1 MLQNTNLSYVLFC
14 VSVYALSLTV
24 IYQNALEDS
33 KRTVLRNGST
43 LLVIAH
49 PDDEAMFFGPIII
62 RKLDRTEDPDED
74 QREDRREDPVNVR
87 DQNHQPAE
95 KFYLLCITSGNQY
108 GLGSRRKGE
117 LIASA
122 AKLGL
127 KPQNVRIMDDVRW
140 LDGEN
145 QVWHQQSL
153 QQLLMDEILSKNITE
168 LITFDEYGVSGHANH
183 RTLHKVVRSI
193 NLRVNY
199 VKFYALRSI
208 NLLQKYLAF
217 LDFPFF
223 YLLLGRDKSNQIYVL
238 NMNEYFQLVD
248 AFRSHHS
255 QLVWFRRLYAIFS
268 KYMFVNVLSELD
280 LDF

>member
-14 VSVYALSLTV
+14 ASVYALSLTV

-33 KRTVLRNGST
+33 RRTVPRNGST

-49 PDDEAMFFGPIII
+49 PDDEAMFFGPVII
-62 RKLDRTEDPDED
+62 RKLEPAED
-74 QREDRREDPVNVR
+74 QENTHSEDQKNN
-87 DQNHQPAE
+87 QNDRKQLAKNFH
-95 KFYLLCITSGNQY
+95 LLCITSGNQY
-108 GLGSRRKGE
+108 GVGNRRKSE

-122 AKLGL
+122 VKLGL
-127 KPQNVRIMDDVRW
+127 RSSNVRIMDDVRW
-140 LDGEN
+140 LDGEH

-183 RTLHKVVRSI
+183 RTLYKVVRSI
-193 NLRVNY
+193 NLKVDY
-199 VKFYALRSI
+199 VKFYVLRSI

-223 YLLLGRDKSNQIYVL
+223 YLLTGRDKANQIYL
-238 NMNEYFQLVD
+238 LDMTEYLRLVD
-248 AFRSHHS
+248 AFRCHHS
-255 QLVWFRRLYAIFS
+255 QQVWFRHLYAVFS
-268 KYMFVNVLSELD
+268 KYMYVNVLSELD
-280 LDF
+280 LEL